1 MRSALA
7 IIALSLA
14 PSACRPR
21 AASPQRATADASA
34 TGPERI
40 EHASPAL
47 VAEGR
52 ALIERFEC
60 NRCHAIEQLTPA
72 NEFADCVGCHR
83 RVKDRTFA
91 ARPEHL
97 REWNEHLQDLIDAPS
112 LAHVGER
119 LRAPWLRAFLQ
130 APVDLRPHLR
140 ATMPRLAIDAHSARA
155 MVAFLTRDAREH
167 DVSPLSNDTAT
178 IARGRALF
186 AEKQCGACHVFDDRA
201 PAPRDAATSIT
212 AHVLAPDLR
221 YVRERFRSE
230 QLVRW
235 ILTPQQIKPETA
247 MPALVRDEAEA
258 RALAS
263 YVQFAPL
270 RPRTIVALPPLLA
283 PLDRRVAWDEVNQ
296 RVFSQTCRH
305 CHADRDFAF
314 GDGGPGNTGGFG
326 FAPRG
331 IDLASYNGALS
342 GMFDGA
348 LADGAQ
354 RERRSMF
361 TVDASGLP
369 WIVRAM
375 RARQLE
381 EHGELDPAVR
391 GMPLGHPAL
400 SAEQIQLVRTWI
412 ASGRPLD

>member
-1 MRSALA
+1 MRRALA
-7 IIALSLA
+7 ISLLLLSS
-14 PSACRPR
+14 SACRPR
-21 AASPQRATADASA
+21 RAAPERATQRA
-34 TGPERI
+34 PIERP
-40 EHASPAL
+40 SPAL
-47 VAEGR
+47 IAEGL
-52 ALIERFEC
+52 ASIERFEC
-60 NRCHAIEQLTPA
+60 NRCHAIEQVAPA

-97 REWNEHLQDLIDAPS
+97 REWSDHLQDLVDAPS
-112 LAHVGER
+112 LSRVGER
-119 LRAPWLRAFLQ
+119 LRPAWLLAFLQ
-130 APVDLRPHLR
+130 SPVDLRPHLR
-140 ATMPRLAIDAHSARA
+140 ATMPRLAIDPQSARA

-167 DVSPLSNDTAT
+167 AAPALADDPAT
-178 IARGRALF
+178 VARGRALF
-186 AEKQCGACHVFDDRA
+186 AERQCGACHRFDDRDA
-201 PAPRDAATSIT
+201 PPRSAPTTIT
-212 AHVLAPDLR
+212 PHALAPDLR

-230 QLVRW
+230 QLARW
-235 ILTPQQIKPETA
+235 IRAPQQIKPDTA
-247 MPALVRDEAEA
+247 MPALARDDDEA

-270 RPRTIVALPPLLA
+270 RAMSASEPPPLLA

-296 RVFSQTCRH
+296 AVFSQTCRH

-326 FAPRG
+326 FAARG
-331 IDLASYNGALS
+331 IDLASYNGAMS
-342 GMFDGA
+342 GMFAGAAVDGA
-348 LADGAQ
+348 A
-354 RERRSMF
+354 RERSSLF
-361 TVDASGLP
+361 AVDATGLP

-381 EHGELDPAVR
+381 EHGQRDPAVR

-400 SAEQIQLVRTWI
+400 TPSQIQLVRTWI